1 MHKLAEAYLSFHP
14 TLHPE
19 RLDQPSARKKPAVI
33 GVCFMGDLFDNAL
46 EYYDRTRVFH
56 AMDDAPQHTYII
68 LTKQP
73 RRMMNNIAH
82 NGGMAKRQNW
92 HLGFSART
100 QEEFD
105 DGWPHMAKLAAAGWK
120 VWVSLEPLLSG
131 MNITKALRWCP
142 SCKTTWYLPPP
153 DGICKCRAT
162 ITGLSGVI
170 VGEQSGPHCPPF
182 DWDWVRSLRDQCA
195 AAGVPFMFKQAR
207 KASGGMVSLPELDG
221 HDGVFRVHKEL
232 AW

>member
-19 RLDQPSARKKPAVI
+19 RLDQPAARKKPAVI
-33 GVCFMGDLFDNAL
+33 GVCFMGDLFDPAL
-46 EYYDRTRVFH
+46 DEGDRFAVLNTLQLSPR
-56 AMDDAPQHTYII
+56 HTFVL

-73 RRMMNNIAH
+73 ETMHRFLIMPNP
-82 NGGMAKRQNW
+82 QPNW

-105 DGWPHMAKLAAAGWK
+105 AGWPHMSKLAAAGWK
-120 VWVSLEPLLSG
+120 VWVSLEPLLGPVDLNKWDWITEHGGCTYIRYSSG
-131 MNITKALRWCP
+131 W
-142 SCKTTWYLPPP
+142 
-153 DGICKCRAT
+153 
-162 ITGLSGVI
+162 LSGVI
-170 VGEQSGPHCPPF
+170 VGEQSGSKRPPF
-182 DWDWVRSLRDQCA
+182 DTDWVRSIRDQCA

-207 KASGGMVSLPELDG
+207 DGYGRMVSLPELDG